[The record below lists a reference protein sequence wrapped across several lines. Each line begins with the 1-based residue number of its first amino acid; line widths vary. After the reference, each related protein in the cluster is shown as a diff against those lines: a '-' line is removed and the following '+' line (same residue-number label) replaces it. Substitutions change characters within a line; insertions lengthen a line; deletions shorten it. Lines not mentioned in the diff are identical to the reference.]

1 MTPSLEAAAADV
13 KADERAR
20 ALEHLLGVWRAAPHP
35 DVADRIVSLGATLPC
50 DVDKKRWLEVAAKR
64 RSADLSGLLAI
75 GLDAPSATL
84 RERVDQLA
92 TWPADPRIDRFL
104 AHAYANPPY
113 TSTGARP
120 FWTGVVALAAKV
132 QDVDALEAMKA
143 CRTQWSTAVPWQ
155 EFLRGHVDRVVK
167 QAKVP
172 GARALTAAQT
182 DALAAIDAQ
191 LAAAGQKPRAVRS
204 AEELERAIF
213 EAPHDDSLRR
223 VLMDTLLEQNHPR
236 GALLALHTAAAGREL
251 TAAEKKAEKALIQ
264 QHRAVLL
271 GELEPVLKPDVSFA
285 MGFVSR
291 AALKQGS
298 SNALK
303 LAISKSVGLPAWAT
317 VQHLEGPG
325 DDEVIA
331 HPVMRSLVSSAAS
344 SAELRVLA
352 AMPSLTDVELTL
364 RGFADTFA
372 ASLQRLPARPFP
384 ALKRLRLTMDSLDH
398 ASAFLAR
405 VKLPR
410 LERLVVEG
418 EMLRGWMHSDEGVR
432 RELKATAK
440 AFVKHLLAV
449 RADEMVLRVL
459 YANDP
464 RDVAADIVIRDRKAT
479 VVVAKSTRESPPR
492 AVQTWDQIG
501 EREVGQALEAL
512 VALGVPVMLSTH
524 PKRPCDAAVFE
535 ALEARL

>member
-143 CRTQWSTAVPWQ
+143 CRTQWSTTVPWQ

-172 GARALTAAQT
+172 GARALTPAQT
-182 DALAAIDAQ
+182 AALAAIDAQ

-213 EAPHDDSLRR
+213 EAPHDESLRR

-251 TAAEKKAEKALIQ
+251 TAAEKKAEKALLQ

-384 ALKRLRLTMDSLDH
+384 ALKRLRLMMDSLDH
-398 ASAFLAR
+398 ASAFCAR

-418 EMLRGWMHSDEGVR
+418 ELLRGWMHSDEGVR

-449 RADEMVLRVL
+449 RADETVLRVL

-512 VALGVPVMLSTH
+512 VALGVPVTLSTH